1 MQHLL
6 CNVEV
11 FRASITD
18 TEDFYDKLLH
28 VEVDHVARNL
38 DISCTCRE
46 IQVTEKE
53 RSEVLWETALFGLI
67 RVHSI

>member
-6 CNVEV
+6 CNVGV
-11 FRASITD
+11 FRAPITD
-18 TEDFYDKLLH
+18 TEDSMTNFCWSWP
-28 VEVDHVARNL
+28 RGTQS
-38 DISCTCRE
+38 ISCMCRK